1 MVKMRENDEFFVWF
15 FDMIFLAAA
24 SPMIRGLYMG
34 TIRSEMRE

>member
-1 MVKMRENDEFFVWF
+1 MVKMRENDEF